1 MVPNDRSS
9 PSLYPAPDI
18 SQHKLA
24 STSIKIFFR
33 RGIVKVEFQLSILME
48 PFGFKDDLLSQY
60 NDLSVQY
67 LKHLVIYGYVENNNW
82 NKEL

>member
-24 STSIKIFFR
+24 SIKIFFR

-67 LKHLVIYGYVENNNW
+67 LKHLVIYGYVDNNNW